1 MDGHQHI
8 EYESYPITED
18 SLLYL
23 PISAY
28 ISRYLP
34 ISPQVPGGVEL
45 LASHEIVLV
54 EGNYLLLQGER

>member
-1 MDGHQHI
+1 VPGGVELLPLSPYI
-8 EYESYPITED
+8 S
-18 SLLYL
+18 LYL

-34 ISPQVPGGVEL
+34 IYPQVPGGVEL